1 MNQKYFKIL
10 LAVALLLGTTA
21 YSQSLYSKGALE
33 GLDIISEVLVE
44 DLDTD
49 LKNDGLD
56 EKFIKTIIELKLRL
70 AGISVGYGDI
80 HNGLSSK
87 STISLPVLN
96 IGITSLK
103 NNSLNIYAMSIIL
116 MLREDVKLQYAD
128 NKVVRATI
136 WQTSITSVK
145 PASKVKEIED
155 TIRNLC
161 DIFINDYLN
170 ENPKR

>member
-10 LAVALLLGTTA
+10 IALTLLLGSPDYA
-21 YSQSLYSKGALE
+21 QSVYSKGALE

-49 LKNDGLD
+49 LKNDGLE

-70 AGISVGYGDI
+70 AGITVGYGDI
-80 HNGLSSK
+80 NKGLNTK

-103 NNSLNIYAMSIIL
+103 NNSLNLYALSIIL

-128 NKVVRATI
+128 NKIVRATI
-136 WQTSITSVK
+136 WQASITSVK